1 MREKNKQF
9 VLKLPPNEALILQAY
24 LAQHFDQD
32 LKNHNTGT
40 MHSVIG
46 EMMVD
51 IAAAIGECFD
61 FPDEKAGDEQ
71 LRQALKE
78 LAKRYW

>member
-1 MREKNKQF
+1 MHDKKKEF

-24 LAQHFDQD
+24 LAEHFDQD
-32 LKNHNTGT
+32 LKNRNTGT
-40 MHSVIG
+40 MHMVIG
-46 EMMVD
+46 EMIVD

-61 FPDEKAGDEQ
+61 FPDEKAEDEQ
-71 LRQALKE
+71 LARALQE